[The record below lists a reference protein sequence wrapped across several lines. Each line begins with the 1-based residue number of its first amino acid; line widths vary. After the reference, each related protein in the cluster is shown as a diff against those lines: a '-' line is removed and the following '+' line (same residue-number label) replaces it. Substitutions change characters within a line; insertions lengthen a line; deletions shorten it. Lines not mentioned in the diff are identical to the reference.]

1 MKSNKVSFF
10 VVLCACLLIVLG
22 DVRFI
27 IGSAGYWVA
36 WCAVAF
42 AGFFLSSHQ
51 FSRTVS
57 TDFFVYLVGFFLIL
71 ISFLLSG
78 VVNQDDYTIYQGV
91 KVFFIAL
98 VFYCV
103 YVNARNL
110 SGADVYKISLICI
123 AVGLFLF
130 LISKFYL
137 REFYVELGDGRQGSQ
152 FAYPGVLWKTPV
164 FFIGFIVAGIVF
176 GTGNKLLS
184 LLALLG
190 GLFLLKSD
198 SSRTGFLILAMVAL
212 LFVVLCAYLKPKSTI
227 IGSLVLGV
235 CGIGLLILYSGG
247 FVFFSHAEEPLV
259 INRLAAGDP
268 IRTKMLADGILHVQQ
283 CFPFGCGFGTATT
296 QVNDENMVVH
306 NAYLSSL
313 GDLGVLGFTGMIM
326 LMFAPVFFFLGKIMT
341 FRSQDIKSN
350 KDLAYSIAAFGGV
363 LGYAL
368 LMMLHPFSTELSEW
382 GIWAVMVSLLATFSW
397 RMVSTDDVQVEA

>member
-22 DVRFI
+22 DVRFV

-110 SGADVYKISLICI
+110 SGVDVYKISLICI

-268 IRTKMLADGILHVQQ
+268 IRAKMLADGIVHVQQ

-382 GIWAVMVSLLATFSW
+382 GIWAVMVSLLSTFSW

>member
-27 IGSAGYWVA
+27 IGSIGYWVA
-36 WCAVAF
+36 WCAVAC
-42 AGFFLSSHQ
+42 AGFCLSSHQ

-57 TDFFVYLVGFFLIL
+57 TDFFVYLVGLFLIL

-78 VVNQDDYTIYQGV
+78 VVNQDGYTIYQGV

-164 FFIGFIVAGIVF
+164 FFIGFIVVGVVF

-227 IGSLVLGV
+227 IVSLVLGV
-235 CGIGLLILYSGG
+235 CGIGLLTLYSGG

-268 IRTKMLADGILHVQQ
+268 IRAKMLADGVLHVQQ

-313 GDLGVLGFTGMIM
+313 GDLGGVGFTGLIM

-341 FRSQDIKSN
+341 FRSQEIKSN

-382 GIWAVMVSLLATFSW
+382 GIWAVMVSLLSTFSL

>member
-10 VVLCACLLIVLG
+10 VILCACLLVVLG

-27 IGSAGYWVA
+27 IGSAGYWIA
-36 WCAVAF
+36 WGAVAF
-42 AGFFLSSHQ
+42 TGFFLSSHRY
-51 FSRTVS
+51 SRAVS
-57 TDFFVYLVGFFLIL
+57 ADLFMYMVGFFLIL

-103 YVNARNL
+103 YVNARDL
-110 SGADVYKISLICI
+110 AGADVYKISLICI
-123 AVGLFLF
+123 AVGLILF
-130 LISKFYL
+130 LMSKFYL

-164 FFIGFIVAGIVF
+164 FFVGFIVAGIVF
-176 GTGNKLLS
+176 GAGNKLFS

-198 SSRTGFLILAMVAL
+198 SSRTGFLILAIVAL
-212 LFVVLCAYLKPKSTI
+212 LFVGLCAYLKPKSAI
-227 IGSLVLGV
+227 IGSLLLGV
-235 CGIGLLILYSGG
+235 CGIGVLILYSGG

-268 IRTKMLADGILHVQQ
+268 IRTKMLADGLLHVQQ

-313 GDLGVLGFTGMIM
+313 GDLGVLGFTGMTI
-326 LMFAPVFFFLGKIMT
+326 LMFTPVLFFIGKIMT

-382 GIWAVMVSLLATFSW
+382 GIWAVMVSLLSTFSW
-397 RMVSTDDVQVEA
+397 RMVSTGDVQVEA

>member
-1 MKSNKVSFF
+1 MKSNKISFF

-57 TDFFVYLVGFFLIL
+57 TDLFVYLVGFFLIL

-78 VVNQDDYTIYQGV
+78 VVNQDDYTMYQGV

-103 YVNARNL
+103 YVNARDL
-110 SGADVYKISLICI
+110 TGADVYKISLICV

-130 LISKFYL
+130 LMSKFYL

-164 FFIGFIVAGIVF
+164 FFVGFIVAGIVF
-176 GTGNKLLS
+176 GAGNKFFS

-198 SSRTGFLILAMVAL
+198 SSRTGFLILAIVAL
-212 LFVVLCAYLKPKSTI
+212 LFVALCAYLKPKSAI

-268 IRTKMLADGILHVQQ
+268 IRTKMLADGVLHVQQ

-313 GDLGVLGFTGMIM
+313 GDLGVLGFTGVII
-326 LMFAPVFFFLGKIMT
+326 LMFTPVLFFLGKIMT

-350 KDLAYSIAAFGGV
+350 KDLAYSIASFGGV

-382 GIWAVMVSLLATFSW
+382 GIWAVMVSLLSTFSW